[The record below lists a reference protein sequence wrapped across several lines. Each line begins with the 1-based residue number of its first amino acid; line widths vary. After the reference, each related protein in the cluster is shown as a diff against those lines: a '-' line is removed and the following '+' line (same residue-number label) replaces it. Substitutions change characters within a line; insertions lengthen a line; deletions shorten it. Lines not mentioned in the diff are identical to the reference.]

1 MTNEKKTPI
10 AVVGMA
16 GLFPGASNLDTF
28 WQNIANKKDTST
40 EVPPGRW
47 IAGPDDMFHPHPM
60 PDKAFSKR
68 ACLIQDFKFDPKGL
82 DLDQDVLNALD
93 PLHQMALHT
102 GREALLSCDT

>member
-1 MTNEKKTPI
+1 MTNEKKIPI
-10 AVVGMA
+10 AVVGMS

-47 IAGPDDMFHPHPM
+47 ITGPDDMFHPHPM

-82 DLDQDVLNALD
+82 DLDQEVLNSLD
-93 PLHQMALHT
+93 PLHQMVL
-102 GREALLSCDT
+102 